1 MIDDR
6 NAAAG
11 LLTRDDL
18 RAVGQ
23 SIARAW
29 PVERSSTFEALLE
42 AIEEADREF
51 LLAPE
56 ETTLAQSRDGS
67 EAATLAED

>member
-6 NAAAG
+6 TAAVG
-11 LLTRDDL
+11 LLTREDL

-23 SIARAW
+23 SIAQAW
-29 PVERSSTFEALLE
+29 PVDRSSIFDALLE

-51 LLAPE
+51 LLGRNE
-56 ETTLAQSRDGS
+56 VR
-67 EAATLAED
+67 

>member
-6 NAAAG
+6 TVAVG

-23 SIARAW
+23 SIAQAW
-29 PVERSSTFEALLE
+29 PVDRSSIFDALLE
-42 AIEEADREF
+42 AIEKADREF
-51 LLAPE
+51 LRAREEDPDVAPC
-56 ETTLAQSRDGS
+56 RK
-67 EAATLAED
+67 AATTPSTD

>member
-6 NAAAG
+6 TAAVG

-18 RAVGQ
+18 HAVGQ

-29 PVERSSTFEALLE
+29 PVDRSSVFDALLE
-42 AIEEADREF
+42 TIEEADRE
-51 LLAPE
+51 LQLARKE
-56 ETTLAQSRDGS
+56 GR
-67 EAATLAED
+67 